1 MGSCLLTLAA
11 CKQTP
16 PGSQGSGEGPGSTA
30 TSITHDVFNRVKRLD
45 FNQTATLLN
54 VPIFWRED
62 ANENGILEPAELA
75 VIWGFGTPR
84 AVFVA
89 GDHFTPEFASAYA
102 AIEAKLA
109 SNARDDN
116 GRTDAD
122 AAHAN
127 ANAKANATDDA
138 AVAKATANAAD
149 AKATGDHASADV
161 ETERRQLVEQE
172 LNQGRTTLVYSDFQ
186 DASPEDKRIVRAV
199 LEAAAIIERI
209 FARQN
214 GVTELGA
221 QIPPDDLSSRML
233 FFRNQGPW
241 CVAPKTESSPRCNAL
256 STFPAK
262 RSGLYPLAL
271 QEDSKFCEALAGRKN
286 ADALFDPFV
295 VVEQRG
301 DDLVPV
307 PYTEAYAADM
317 KAVSDKLIE
326 ASQATGDGE
335 EAFHAYLVA
344 AAQAF
349 LDNNWPSADEAWAA
363 MSATNSKWYLRIGP
377 DEVYFE
383 PCSRKGGF
391 HVSFARINRDSLKWQ
406 EKLDPS
412 KSDMEAAITMAAGR
426 PYKARKVDFKL
437 PDFIDIIVNAGDS
450 RAAHGGTI
458 GQSLPNW
465 GPVANEGRGR
475 TVAMTNLYTDHD
487 SLSALKEQAASLLC
501 EATMATFTTDPEP
514 QLLSTVLHEA
524 AHNLGPSH
532 QYKVAGK
539 TASQIFGGPLA
550 STLEELKAQT
560 AALFFIDWLRGRQL
574 IDETMAIQAHT
585 RDLVWA
591 FGHIAQGMYTA
602 THEPKNYSQLAAIQL
617 GFLSTQGAIE
627 WKAKATAA
635 NGTDPGCFEIRREK
649 FAGAV
654 KQMMSVVGGIKARGD
669 KRKAKSLIDQFVDT
683 KGTHAQRMNV
693 IRERWLRSPKS
704 SFVYTVD
711 L

>member
-1 MGSCLLTLAA
+1 MLSLLVGSCFVGIAA
-11 CKQTP
+11 CKETP
-16 PGSQGSGEGPGSTA
+16 PGSQGSSDNANANAAAMSAVNDTF
-30 TSITHDVFNRVKRLD
+30 DRVERLA
-45 FNQTATLLN
+45 FNQTAVLLD

-62 ANENGILEPAELA
+62 ANGNGVLEPSELA

-84 AVFVA
+84 ATYVA
-89 GDHFTPEFASAYA
+89 NDHFTPAFASAYA
-102 AIEAKLA
+102 AIEAKIA
-109 SNARDDN
+109 SSAAMDGTASDDTTSDSTPSDSTASDDEAPDN
-116 GRTDAD
+116 QD
-122 AAHAN
+122 AAPQD
-127 ANAKANATDDA
+127 T
-138 AVAKATANAAD
+138 
-149 AKATGDHASADV
+149 

-172 LNQGRTTLVYSDFQ
+172 LNQGRATLVYSDFQ
-186 DASPEDKRIVRAV
+186 ASSASDKRIVQAI
-199 LEAAAIIERI
+199 LEAAEIIERI

-214 GVTELGA
+214 GVTEFGRE
-221 QIPPDDLSSRML
+221 IPADDPSSKML

-241 CVAPKTESSPRCNAL
+241 CAAPKTEANPHCSAL
-256 STFPAK
+256 STFPK
-262 RSGLYPLAL
+262 NKSGLYPLSI
-271 QEDSKFCEALAGRKN
+271 QDDPKFCEALAKRKD

-301 DDLVPV
+301 DDLVAV
-307 PYTEAYAADM
+307 PYNEAYAAEM
-317 KAVSDKLIE
+317 KAVSDKLLE
-326 ASQATGDGE
+326 ASQAASTEPGE
-335 EAFHAYLVA
+335 EAFNAYLVA

-349 LDNNWPSADEAWAA
+349 LDNNWQAADEAWAK

-412 KSDMEAAITMAAGR
+412 KNDMEAALTKAAGR

-475 TVAMTNLYTDHD
+475 TVAMTNLYTDPD
-487 SLSALKEQAASLLC
+487 SLGALKDQAASLLC

-532 QYKVAGK
+532 QYKVGGK

-560 AALFFIDWLRGRQL
+560 AALFFIDWLQSRQL
-574 IDETMAIQAHT
+574 VDETMATEAHT

-591 FGHIAQGMYTA
+591 FGHIAQGMYTP

-617 GFLSTQGAIE
+617 GFLSSEGAIE
-627 WKAKATAA
+627 WKPKATAA
-635 NGTDPGCFEIRREK
+635 NGADRGCFEIRRGK
-649 FAGAV
+649 YAGAV
-654 KQMMSVVGGIKARGD
+654 KRMMSVVGGIKARGD
-669 KRKAKSLIDQFVDT
+669 KKKAKSLIDKFVDT
-683 KGTHAQRMNV
+683 RGPHAQRMAV

-704 SFVYTVD
+704 SFVYTID